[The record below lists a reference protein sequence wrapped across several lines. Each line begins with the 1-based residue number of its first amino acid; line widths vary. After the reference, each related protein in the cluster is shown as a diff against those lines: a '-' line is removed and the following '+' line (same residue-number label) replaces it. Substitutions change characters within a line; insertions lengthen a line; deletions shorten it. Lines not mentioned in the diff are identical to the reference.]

1 MQDGRRVLQQVFR
14 PAGAV
19 TVAVIL
25 LLGGCSS
32 TENMTSGQKGA
43 AAGAAVGTG
52 IGLATGGGLMRTI
65 GGGLI
70 GGGVG
75 YLGGEALGNDKKK
88 D

>member
-1 MQDGRRVLQQVFR
+1 
-14 PAGAV
+14 
-19 TVAVIL
+19 VAVATVGAIL
-25 LLGGCSS
+25 VLGGCSS
-32 TENMTSGQKGA
+32 TENWSSGQKGA

-75 YLGGEALGNDKKK
+75 YLGGEALGHDSDNKKN
-88 D
+88 